1 MEPPHL
7 FLGLVRFIGAGF
19 WGSMFHTP
27 DMATTVPRSEPTSP
41 VQALLERLHDR
52 HAGTTAGEVA
62 SYIPELAAA
71 SPEWFGITLVTADGT
86 IYEVGDTRHEFT
98 IQSISKPLTYALAL
112 EAMGEEDVRRHVDV
126 EPSGEAFNSI
136 TLQPG
141 TNIPLNPMVNAGAIA
156 TTSLIKPLGFNRPID
171 RILNEYS
178 AFAGRDLDVDEAVY
192 RSENQT
198 GHRNRAIAYL
208 LKNANLLDD
217 AVEDIVETYFRQC
230 STLVDC
236 RDLAVIAATLAS
248 TGVNPVSGERVLREE
263 TVRNV
268 LSVMASC
275 GMYDAA
281 GDWLYTVGLP
291 AKSGVA
297 GGIIAVLP
305 GQLGIAVYSP
315 PLDVHGNSVRG
326 VKVCEDLS
334 EELHLH
340 VMSPQRRPAPP
351 VRSTHTCATTHSK
364 HLRPAEEQAILVE
377 HGSEVRVIELQGQIL
392 FAAGELI
399 TNAVLENSEGVEYAI
414 LDFAAVR
421 EIDPVVIP
429 ILGHLVEAFGEDGRE
444 LVFADVE
451 QHPTFKSQLEM
462 LRDGTELP
470 PVRTFPDLDLALEWS
485 EDRLISHWGDGNVK
499 EEIAIAD
506 HAAVAGLTPDEIAKL
521 TALFERRVYPAGSR
535 IYEQVGHV
543 EEMLFVV
550 KGNINV
556 FMVGGDG
563 KRHRVATFS
572 SGMTIGEVAMLSERK
587 RLGYSDAA
595 DEVIAF
601 ALTRT
606 DLEELRAE
614 DPALVCT
621 LLENM
626 MKLIALRVGA
636 LSREMVR

>member
-1 MEPPHL
+1 MTTTLPP
-7 FLGLVRFIGAGF
+7 
-19 WGSMFHTP
+19 
-27 DMATTVPRSEPTSP
+27 SEPTSP

-52 HAGTTAGEVA
+52 HAETTAGDIA

-71 SPEWFGITLVTADGT
+71 NSDAFGISLVTADGS

-112 EAMGEEDVRRHVDV
+112 EAIGEEAVRKRVDV

-141 TNIPLNPMVNAGAIA
+141 TGIPLNPMVNAGAIA
-156 TTSLIKPLGFNRPID
+156 TTSLIKPEGSITPIE
-171 RILNEYS
+171 RILSEYS
-178 AFAGRDLDVDEAVY
+178 AFAGRQLKVDEAVFE
-192 RSENQT
+192 SENRT
-198 GHRNRAIAYL
+198 GNRNRAIAYL
-208 LKNANLLDD
+208 LKNADVLDD
-217 AVEDIVETYFRQC
+217 EVEDIVETYFRQC

-248 TGVNPVSGERVLREE
+248 TGVNPVTRNRVLRED
-263 TVRNV
+263 TVRSV

-281 GDWLYTVGLP
+281 GDWLYSVGLP

-315 PLDVHGNSVRG
+315 PLDAHGNSVRG
-326 VKVCEDLS
+326 VNVCAELS
-334 EELHLH
+334 DELHLH

-351 VRSTHTCATTHSK
+351 VRSATTCAHSHSK
-364 HLRPAEEQAILVE
+364 HLRPADEQVILRD
-377 HGSEVRVIELQGQIL
+377 HGSEVRIIELQGEIL

-399 TNAVLENSEGVEYAI
+399 TRAVLSDTEGVDHAI

-421 EIDPVVIP
+421 DIDPVVVP
-429 ILGHLVEAFGEDGRE
+429 ILSHLVDAFEEHGSELIFSDMGRQPD
-444 LVFADVE
+444 FIAR
-451 QHPTFKSQLEM
+451 LEK
-462 LRDGTELP
+462 LRDESGLP
-470 PVRTFPDLDLALEWS
+470 RVRTFPDLDLALEWC
-485 EDRLISHWGDGNVK
+485 EDELIRHWGGNEEN
-499 EEIAIAD
+499 EEIPISQ
-506 HAAVAGLTPDEIAKL
+506 HAATEDMNQEQIGKL
-521 TALFERRVYPAGSR
+521 SALFERREYPAGTR

-556 FMVGGDG
+556 LADG
-563 KRHRVATFS
+563 SDGAQHRIATFS
-572 SGMTIGEVAMLSERK
+572 SGMTLGEVAMLSGRK
-587 RLGYSDAA
+587 RLGHVDAA
-595 DEVIAF
+595 DDVIAL
-601 ALTRT
+601 ALSRS
-606 DLEELRAE
+606 DLEGLRARE
-614 DPALVCT
+614 PDLVCQ

-626 MKLIALRVGA
+626 MKLIALRVGQ
-636 LSREMVR
+636 LSRDLVR

>member
-1 MEPPHL
+1 M
-7 FLGLVRFIGAGF
+7 
-19 WGSMFHTP
+19 
-27 DMATTVPRSEPTSP
+27 TTTLPRSEPTSP

-52 HAGTTAGEVA
+52 HAGNTAGEVA

-71 SPEWFGITLVTADGT
+71 SPDWFGISLVTADGS
-86 IYEVGDTRHEFT
+86 IYEVGETRHEFT

-156 TTSLIKPLGFNRPID
+156 TTSLIKPLGFKEPID
-171 RILNEYS
+171 RIINEYS
-178 AFAGRDLDVDEAVY
+178 AFAGRDLAVDEAVFE
-192 RSENQT
+192 SENKT

-208 LKNANLLDD
+208 LKNANVLDD
-217 AVEDIVETYFRQC
+217 EVEDIVETYFRQC
-230 STLVDC
+230 STLVNG

-248 TGVNPVSGERVLREE
+248 TGVNPITKERVLRED
-263 TVRNV
+263 TVRSV

-281 GDWLYTVGLP
+281 GDWLYSVGLP

-326 VKVCEDLS
+326 VKVCEELS

-351 VRSTHTCATTHSK
+351 IRSATTCANNHSK
-364 HLRPAEEQAILVE
+364 HLRPADEHVILRD
-377 HGSEVRVIELQGQIL
+377 HGTEVRVTELQGEIL

-399 TNAVLENSEGVEYAI
+399 TKAVLDDIEGVKLAV
-414 LDFAAVR
+414 LDFTAVR
-421 EIDPVVIP
+421 EIDPVVVP
-429 ILGHLVEAFGEDGRE
+429 IISHLVDAFEEHGGEI
-444 LVFADVE
+444 VFSGMAGHPNFSETIE
-451 QHPTFKSQLEM
+451 Q
-462 LRDGTELP
+462 LRDESGLP
-470 PVRTFPDLDLALEWS
+470 PIRTFRDLDLALEWC
-485 EDRLISHWGDGNVK
+485 EDELIRHWGGNEEKVEIPISQHVATQDMDQ
-499 EEIAIAD
+499 EEI
-506 HAAVAGLTPDEIAKL
+506 EKL
-521 TALFERRVYPAGSR
+521 SALLERREYPAGTR

-556 FMVGGDG
+556 MVAGSDG
-563 KRHRVATFS
+563 MPHRLTTFS
-572 SGMTIGEVAMLSERK
+572 SGMTLGEVAMLSERV

-595 DEVIAF
+595 DEVVAW
-601 ALTRT
+601 AMTRT
-606 DLEELRAE
+606 DLEALRVSE
-614 DPALVCT
+614 PALVCT

-626 MKLIALRVGA
+626 MKLIALRVGQ
-636 LSREMVR
+636 LSRDLAR

>member
-1 MEPPHL
+1 M
-7 FLGLVRFIGAGF
+7 
-19 WGSMFHTP
+19 T
-27 DMATTVPRSEPTSP
+27 TTVARSEPTSP

-71 SPEWFGITLVTADGT
+71 SPDWFGIALVTADGS
-86 IYEVGDTRHEFT
+86 IYEVGETRHEFT
-98 IQSISKPLTYALAL
+98 IQSISKPLTFALAL
-112 EAMGEEDVRRHVDV
+112 EAMGEADVRKHVDV

-156 TTSLIKPLGFNRPID
+156 TTSLIKPLGFTKPID

-178 AFAGRDLDVDEAVY
+178 AFAGRDLTVDEAVFE
-192 RSENQT
+192 SENKT

-208 LKNANLLDD
+208 LKNANVLDD
-217 AVEDIVETYFRQC
+217 EVEDIVETYFRQC

-248 TGVNPVSGERVLREE
+248 TGVNPVTKDRVLRED
-263 TVRNV
+263 TVRSV

-281 GDWLYTVGLP
+281 GDWLYSVGLP

-326 VKVCEDLS
+326 VKVCEELS

-351 VRSTHTCATTHSK
+351 VRSSRTCADTHSK
-364 HLRPAEEQAILVE
+364 HLRPAEEQLILRE
-377 HGSEVRVIELQGQIL
+377 HGEEVRVIELQGEIL

-399 TNAVLENSEGVEYAI
+399 TKSVLEEVERVRFEI
-414 LDFAAVR
+414 LDFSSVR
-421 EIDPVVIP
+421 EIDPVVTP
-429 ILGHLVEAFGEDGRE
+429 IICHLVDAIAEEGGEI
-444 LVFADVE
+444 VFADTDRHPKFNE
-451 QHPTFKSQLEM
+451 QIDS
-462 LRDGTELP
+462 LREESGLP
-470 PVRTFPDLDLALEWS
+470 PVRVFTDLDLALEWC
-485 EDRLISHWGDGNVK
+485 EEQLISEWGEGAEGV
-499 EEIAIAD
+499 EIELTD
-506 HAAVAGLTPDEIAKL
+506 HAATAGMTLPQIEKLAGLL
-521 TALFERRVYPAGSR
+521 ERRTYEAGTR

-550 KGNINV
+550 KGNINTLAA
-556 FMVGGDG
+556 GSDG
-563 KRHRVATFS
+563 NPHRLATFS
-572 SGMTIGEVAMLSERK
+572 AGMTIGEVAMLSERR
-587 RLGYSDAA
+587 RLGFSEAA
-595 DEVIAF
+595 DDVIAW
-601 ALTRT
+601 ALTRK
-606 DLEELRAE
+606 DLANLQEE
-614 DPALVCT
+614 DPALVCV

-626 MKLIALRVGA
+626 MKLIAMRVGQM
-636 LSREMVR
+636 SRDLFR